1 MNIYRFTF
9 PNKET
14 AVQMLESEK
23 IATLTEEGY
32 QYLEGTQAIVE
43 VTIVDSQAEFDAEGN
58 ITKEAVLVSGYHFDV
73 MSDREVESEF
83 IVTPKTPQHGFLGF
97 SELEEVLEEEEEVI
111 IKKI

>member
-14 AVQMLESEK
+14 AVQMLEAEK

-43 VTIVDSQAEFDAEGN
+43 VTVVDSQTEFDEQGN
-58 ITKEAVLVSGYHFDV
+58 ITKEAVLALGYHLDL
-73 MSDREVESEF
+73 MIDREVESEF

-97 SELEEVLEEEEEVI
+97 SESDETLVTD
-111 IKKI
+111 